1 MKEYLMKDLQNKRA
15 KEVFEL
21 ALKIG
26 FIGKN
31 ELIDAYGDK
40 SIMGLDVNNQ
50 EWFEKICENI
60 YYGKI
65 VMSNTLAKS
74 CHKKKNNLYDFIEY
88 MYCVARSSN

>member
-1 MKEYLMKDLQNKRA
+1 MKEFLMKDLQNKRA

-65 VMSNTLAKS
+65 TMSNTLSKS

-88 MYCVARSSN
+88 MYYVARSSN